1 MKVSYCEKCKCYE
14 RRKWSD
20 YYVPKNYHPIGMS
33 HAYGYCRLLC
43 MRCSEIKPY
52 VCPKKRYADG
62 MVVKSGIFDEN
73 I

>member
-1 MKVSYCEKCKCYE
+1 MGMKVSYCEKCKCYE

-33 HAYGYCRLLC
+33 HAYGYCKLYC

-52 VCPKKRYADG
+52 ICKERLL
-62 MVVKSGIFDEN
+62 IDEHEGR
-73 I
+73 